1 MKIPQ
6 SKDHILHQ
14 TISSQSPKPAMTRAR
29 TRFNDQTE
37 VGLRRLVTADEG
49 LRYDLLRGLKVYD
62 CCPDTAR
69 QAPDARINSPRG
81 PVDGYV
87 PLLFSWA
94 RNDGN
99 ALPLIAQQY
108 HETRITYSFGPAP
121 TGIDPTVPPQAT
133 LYLNYVYLD
142 QDERQRF
149 AQSQHQ
155 YLIEQLQYPGAENAV
170 ISTTNKKS
178 QNVRLN
184 FNHPCKAVIWIA
196 KGTDHGV
203 FTAGPQGTKASAY
216 GPLYQSKL
224 QLNGNDRF
232 SIRYGSYFDRVQPF
246 QTQGTNNAAGVYA
259 YNFAFK
265 PAEHQ
270 PSGTCNFSRI
280 DNTTLNLI
288 FKQAVTGATAVSDI
302 HQEDYVPAA
311 ATNLQ
316 SLQIYAVSYNLY
328 RVMGGFQTETPK
340 AAHRCNVGSCIGK
353 MFGLPPVYSTVSPG
367 LQLVACC

>member
-1 MKIPQ
+1 M
-6 SKDHILHQ
+6 
-14 TISSQSPKPAMTRAR
+14 
-29 TRFNDQTE
+29 
-37 VGLRRLVTADEG
+37 
-49 LRYDLLRGLKVYD
+49 
-62 CCPDTAR
+62 
-69 QAPDARINSPRG
+69 
-81 PVDGYV
+81 
-87 PLLFSWA
+87 LFSFC

-108 HETRITYSFGPAP
+108 HETRISFSLGPAP
-121 TGIDPTVPPQAT
+121 TGIDATVPPQAA
-133 LYLNYVYLD
+133 LFLDYVFLD

-170 ISTTNKKS
+170 ISSSNKKS

-184 FNHPCKAVIWIA
+184 FNHPCKSVIWVA
-196 KGTDHGV
+196 KGLDHGV
-203 FTAGPQGTKASAY
+203 FTAGPQGTKASAF

-232 SIRYGSYFDRVQPF
+232 SSRYGSYFDKVQPW
-246 QTQGTNNAAGVYA
+246 QTQGSDNAAGIYA

-280 DNTTLNLI
+280 DNTTLNLT
-288 FKQAVTGATAVSDI
+288 FKQAATGATAISDI
-302 HQEDYVPAA
+302 RDEEHVPAG
-311 ATNLQ
+311 ATALQ

-328 RVMGGFQTETPK
+328 RVMGGL
-340 AAHRCNVGSCIGK
+340 A
-353 MFGLPPVYSTVSPG
+353 GLAY
-367 LQLVACC
+367 AN